1 MWVPP
6 KEKRVVT
13 DLKLNNTEQ
22 LLLFAFPKHSC
33 LTSQT
38 TVFREHKQECLDN
51 ANKIVYFY
59 VI

>member
-1 MWVPP
+1 MWVSP

-33 LTSQT
+33 LDITNNR
-38 TVFREHKQECLDN
+38 V
-51 ANKIVYFY
+51 
-59 VI
+59 

>member
-13 DLKLNNTEQ
+13 DLKLNNIEQ

-33 LTSQT
+33 LDITNNR
-38 TVFREHKQECLDN
+38 V
-51 ANKIVYFY
+51 
-59 VI
+59 